1 MANVFATDAVAR
13 LTPQTIS
20 DLAALSAVGVASA
33 AYLLRGIVWDK
44 PDPYHHVWFERM
56 GTNGV
61 SGPKATRDIAKKL
74 DESVSFFAQ
83 QFISTYLLIQGKDV
97 VIFWGSQS
105 GTAEMFA
112 NRLAKECHVRFG
124 LQTLCADLCDY
135 DPESI
140 ANLPQSKLA
149 IFIISTYGEG
159 DPSDNTAA
167 FWEWLHKTSDVK
179 LPNLRYMA
187 FGLGNTNYRYYNK
200 VIDVV
205 VESLDKAGAQRLM
218 PVGKANDAQGG
229 TEEDFLSW
237 KDNLYTHF
245 QEHLGYEE
253 RDIPY
258 EPSIKLVE
266 DDSLDVMDLN
276 LGEPI
281 QNRSG
286 PAKIVKQYS
295 PIRPLS
301 VKSSRELYTTPGRN
315 CLHMELDITDQPDL
329 RYRTGDH
336 LAVYPINPDH
346 EIQLLLTALG
356 LQDRAEKPLLV
367 QALEEG
373 ASIKIPSPTTA
384 LALFRHYLEVSAPVS
399 RETVGQLARFAPSA
413 EVSETLTA
421 LGKSKEMYAGYI
433 AKNHVTMGRLLSL
446 VAPGVIWDN
455 LPLSY
460 VVETLPN
467 MQPRYYSISS
477 SSTVSARKLAI
488 TVGVDNS
495 PLQQDPSKFIRG
507 ITTNYLNALGNSLN
521 GDISQVDA
529 GPDALEY
536 ALNGPG
542 DALKGHNVFAC
553 LRRSN
558 FKLPTMSSTPIIMIA
573 AGTGLAPFRGFILER
588 ARLNAVGKPTGKMM
602 LFFGCRSP
610 DQDYLYKDELAEVT
624 KELQGSLEIV
634 TAFSRA
640 DGQPKKYVQDKV
652 AERKE
657 EVCRLLEDGA
667 SIYFC
672 GRASM
677 AREAGNLVEESMK
690 TMNKWTDPEA
700 RSWAESAKKRNK
712 WLEDVWG

>member
-1 MANVFATDAVAR
+1 MSNVFASEAVAR
-13 LTPQTIS
+13 LAPQTVS
-20 DLAALSAVGVASA
+20 DIAALSAVGVASA

-44 PDPYHHVWFERM
+44 PDPYHHLMFERM
-56 GTNGV
+56 GAQEGV
-61 SGPKATRDIAKKL
+61 AGPQATRDIAKKL
-74 DESVSFFAQ
+74 EE
-83 QFISTYLLIQGKDV
+83 TGKDV

-112 NRLAKECHVRFG
+112 NRLSKECHVRFG
-124 LQTLCADLCDY
+124 LQTHCADLCDY

-159 DPSDNTAA
+159 DPSDNTAQ
-167 FWEWLHKTSDVK
+167 FWEWLHKTRDIK

-187 FGLGNTNYRYYNK
+187 FGLGNTNYRYYNR

-205 VESLDKAGAQRLM
+205 ADFLDKAGAERLM
-218 PVGKANDAQGG
+218 PVGKADDAQGG
-229 TEEDFLSW
+229 SEEDFLSW
-237 KDNLYTHF
+237 KDDLYTHF
-245 QEHLGYEE
+245 QEKLGYEE

-258 EPSIKLVE
+258 EPSINLVE
-266 DDSLDVMDLN
+266 DESLEIIDLN
-276 LGEPI
+276 LGEPV

-286 PAKIVKQYS
+286 PAKIVKLYS
-295 PIRPLS
+295 PIRPLTIQ
-301 VKSSRELYTTPGRN
+301 SSRELYKSPGRN
-315 CLHMELDITDQPDL
+315 CLHMELDISDQPDL

-336 LAVYPINPDH
+336 LAVYPINPDY
-346 EIQLLLTALG
+346 EIQLLLQALG
-356 LQDRAEKPLLV
+356 LQNRAEKPLLV
-367 QALEEG
+367 RAVEEG
-373 ASIKIPSPTTA
+373 AAIKIPSPTST

-399 RETVGQLARFAPSA
+399 REIVAQLARFAPST
-413 EVSETLTA
+413 EVAETLTA
-421 LGKSKEMYAGYI
+421 LGKSKEAYATYV

-446 VAPGVIWDN
+446 VAPGVVWDK

-460 VVETLPN
+460 IVETLPN
-467 MQPRYYSISS
+467 LQPRYYSISS

-495 PLQQDPSKFIRG
+495 PLQQEPSKSIRG
-507 ITTNYLNALGNSLN
+507 ITTNYLNAISNSLN
-521 GDISQVDA
+521 GSTTQSETS
-529 GPDALEY
+529 PDALQY

-542 DALKGHNVFAC
+542 DALKDHKVFAC

-558 FKLPTMSSTPIIMIA
+558 FKLPTMSSTPVIMVA
-573 AGTGLAPFRGFILER
+573 AGTGLAPFRGFVLER
-588 ARLNAVGKPTGKMM
+588 ARLKVVGKPIGKMI

-610 DQDYLYKDELAEVT
+610 DQDYLYKEELAEIA
-624 KELQGSLEIV
+624 KELEGSLEIV

-652 AERKE
+652 EERKE
-657 EVCRLLEDGA
+657 EVCRLLQDGA

-677 AREAGNLVEESMK
+677 ARECGNVVEDSMK
-690 TMNKWTDPEA
+690 TMNKWTDAEA
-700 RSWAESAKKRNK
+700 RSWAEGSKKGNK

>member
-1 MANVFATDAVAR
+1 MTNVFTADALTR
-13 LTPQTIS
+13 LSQLGPPQTIA
-20 DLAALSAVGVASA
+20 DVAALSALGVASA
-33 AYLLRGIVWDK
+33 AYLLRGIAWDR
-44 PDPYHHVWFERM
+44 PDPYHHLWFERM
-56 GTNGV
+56 GSKNGAA

-74 DESVSFFAQ
+74 EE
-83 QFISTYLLIQGKDV
+83 TGKDV

-112 NRLAKECHVRFG
+112 NRLSKECNLRFG

-140 ANLPQSKLA
+140 TNLPQSKLA

-167 FWEWLHKTSDVK
+167 FWEWLTKTSNIQ

-187 FGLGNTNYRYYNK
+187 FGLGNTSYRYYNR

-205 VESLDKAGAQRLM
+205 VERLDKAGAQRLM

-237 KDNLYTHF
+237 KDDVYTHF
-245 QEHLGYEE
+245 QEKLGYEE

-258 EPSIKLVE
+258 EPSIQLVE
-266 DDSLDVMDLN
+266 DESLDIMDLN

-281 QNRSG
+281 QNRTG

-295 PIRPLS
+295 PIRPLT
-301 VKSSRELYTTPGRN
+301 VQSSQELYTSPGRN
-315 CLHMELDITDQPDL
+315 CLHMELDISDQAEL

-346 EIQLLLTALG
+346 EVQLLLKALG
-356 LQDRAEKPLLV
+356 LEDRAEKPLLV
-367 QALEEG
+367 QTLEEG
-373 ASIKIPSPTTA
+373 VSTKIPSPTSA
-384 LALFRHYLEVSAPVS
+384 LALFRHYLEVAAPVS
-399 RETVGQLARFAPSA
+399 RETVGQLARFAPSS
-413 EVSETLTA
+413 EISETLLA
-421 LGKSKEMYAGYI
+421 LGKSKEAYATYV
-433 AKNHVTMGRLLSL
+433 ARNHVTMGRLLHL
-446 VAPGVIWDN
+446 VAPGVVWDN

-460 VVETLPN
+460 VVETLPSI
-467 MQPRYYSISS
+467 QPRYYSISS

-495 PLQQDPSKFIRG
+495 PLQQDSSKSIRG
-507 ITTNYLNALGNSLN
+507 ITTNYLYAVGNSLN
-521 GDISQVDA
+521 NQDA
-529 GPDALEY
+529 PSEIGPDTPTY
-536 ALNGPG
+536 ALSGPG
-542 DALKGHNVFAC
+542 DALKGHKVFAC
-553 LRRSN
+553 IRRSN

-588 ARLNAVGKPTGKMM
+588 ARLQAVGKPLGKM
-602 LFFGCRSP
+602 LFFFGCRSP
-610 DQDYLYKDELAEVT
+610 DQDYLYREELAEVVA
-624 KELQGSLEIV
+624 KLQGSLEIV

-640 DGQPKKYVQDKV
+640 DGQPKKYVQDNVEEK
-652 AERKE
+652 KK
-657 EVCRLLEDGA
+657 EVCDLLEAGA

-672 GRASM
+672 GRAAM
-677 AREAGNLVEESMK
+677 AREVGNVVEEAMK
-690 TMNKWTDPEA
+690 VQNGWSDAEA
-700 RSWAESAKKRNK
+700 RSWAESAKKGNK

>member
-1 MANVFATDAVAR
+1 MSNVFTTEALNR
-13 LTPQTIS
+13 LSQLGPPQTIA
-20 DLAALSAVGVASA
+20 DMAALGTVGIASA
-33 AYLLRGIVWDK
+33 AFLLRGIVWDK
-44 PDPYHHVWFERM
+44 PDPYHHIWFERM
-56 GTNGV
+56 GSKDGAS
-61 SGPKATRDIAKKL
+61 SGPKATRDIAKKM
-74 DESVSFFAQ
+74 EEA
-83 QFISTYLLIQGKDV
+83 GKDV

-112 NRLAKECHVRFG
+112 TRLSKECHLRFG

-135 DPESI
+135 GPESI
-140 ANLPQSKLA
+140 ANLPKSKLA

-167 FWEWLHKTSDVK
+167 FWEWLHKNPDVQ

-187 FGLGNTNYRYYNK
+187 FGLGNTSYRYYNR

-205 VESLDKAGAQRLM
+205 AEFLDKAGAQRLM
-218 PVGKANDAQGG
+218 PVAKANDAQGG

-237 KDNLYTHF
+237 KDDLYTHF
-245 QEHLGYEE
+245 QTKLGYEE

-258 EPSIKLVE
+258 EPSIQLVE
-266 DDSLDVMDLN
+266 DESLDIMDLN

-295 PIRPLS
+295 PIRPLT
-301 VKSSRELYTTPGRN
+301 VQSSHELYTSPGRN
-315 CLHMELDITDQPDL
+315 CLHMELDISDHPEL

-346 EIQLLLTALG
+346 EIQLLLKALD
-356 LQDRAEKPLLV
+356 LEDRAEKPLLV

-373 ASIKIPSPTTA
+373 VTIKIPSPTSA
-384 LALFRHYLEVSAPVS
+384 LALFRHYLEISAPVS

-413 EVSETLTA
+413 EVAQTLTT
-421 LGKSKEMYAGYI
+421 LGKSKEAYAEYI
-433 AKNHVTMGRLLSL
+433 AKNHITLGRLLTL
-446 VAPGVIWDN
+446 VAPGSVWDK

-460 VVETLPN
+460 VVETLPTL
-467 MQPRYYSISS
+467 QPRYYSISS
-477 SSTVSARKLAI
+477 SSTVSARKLSI
-488 TVGVDNS
+488 TCGVDNS
-495 PLQQDPSKFIRG
+495 PLQRDPSRSIRG
-507 ITTNYLNALGNSLN
+507 VTTNYLYALGKTLN
-521 GDISQVDA
+521 GDGKQPEV
-529 GPDALEY
+529 GPEAPTY
-536 ALNGPG
+536 ALSGPG
-542 DALKGHNVFAC
+542 DALQGHKVFAC

-558 FKLPTMSSTPIIMIA
+558 FKLPTMSSTPLVMIG

-588 ARLNAVGKPTGKMM
+588 ARLKSVGKPIGKMI
-602 LFFGCRSP
+602 LFFGCRAP
-610 DQDYLYKDELAEVT
+610 DQDYLYRDELAEVA
-624 KELQGSLEIV
+624 KELQGSFEIV

-640 DGQPKKYVQDKV
+640 NGQPKKYVQDKV
-652 AERKE
+652 EERNKD
-657 EVCRLLEDGA
+657 VCDLLRDGA

-677 AREAGNLVEESMK
+677 AREVGNVVEESMK
-690 TMNKWTDPEA
+690 TQNNWSEAEA
-700 RSWAESAKKRNK
+700 RSWAEAAKKGNK

>member
-1 MANVFATDAVAR
+1 MSNAFAADAVAR
-13 LTPQTIS
+13 LSQLGPPQTIA
-20 DLAALSAVGVASA
+20 DIAALSAVGVASA
-33 AYLLRGIVWDK
+33 AYLLRGIAWDR
-44 PDPYHHVWFERM
+44 PDPYHHIWFERM
-56 GTNGV
+56 GSKDGAS

-74 DESVSFFAQ
+74 EE
-83 QFISTYLLIQGKDV
+83 TGKDV

-112 NRLAKECHVRFG
+112 NRLSKECHLRYG

-167 FWEWLHKTSDVK
+167 FWEWLHKHQDIQ

-187 FGLGNTNYRYYNK
+187 FGLGNTSYRYYNR

-205 VESLDKAGAQRLM
+205 AEALDKAGAQRLM
-218 PVGKANDAQGG
+218 PVGKANDANGG

-237 KDNLYTHF
+237 KDDVYTHF
-245 QEHLGYEE
+245 QEKLGYEE

-266 DDSLDVMDLN
+266 DESLDVMDLN

-281 QNRSG
+281 QNRTG

-295 PIRPLS
+295 PIRPLA
-301 VKSSRELYTTPGRN
+301 VQSSHELYTSPGRN
-315 CLHMELDITDQPDL
+315 CLHMELDISDQPEL

-346 EIQLLLTALG
+346 EIQLLLKALG
-356 LQDRAEKPLLV
+356 LQDRAEKPVLV

-373 ASIKIPSPTTA
+373 ASIKIPSPTSV

-399 RETVGQLARFAPSA
+399 RETVGQLARFAPSP
-413 EVSETLTA
+413 EVAETLTA
-421 LGKSKEMYAGYI
+421 LGKNKEAYATYI
-433 AKNHVTMGRLLSL
+433 AKNHVTLGRLLYL
-446 VAPGVIWDN
+446 VAPGAVWDN

-460 VVETLPN
+460 IVETLPTI
-467 MQPRYYSISS
+467 QPRYYSISS

-495 PLQQDPSKFIRG
+495 PLQQDSSKSIRG
-507 ITTNYLNALGNSLN
+507 VTTNYLYALGNSLN
-521 GDISQVDA
+521 GDAIQPGV
-529 GPDALEY
+529 GPEAPTY
-536 ALNGPG
+536 ALSGPG
-542 DALKGHNVFAC
+542 DALKGHKVFAC

-558 FKLPTMSSTPIIMIA
+558 FKLPTVSSTPIVMIA

-588 ARLNAVGKPTGKMM
+588 ARLKAVGKPIGKMM

-610 DQDYLYKDELAEVT
+610 DQDYLYRDELAEVA
-624 KELQGSLEIV
+624 KELDGHLEIV

-652 AERKE
+652 EERKK
-657 EVCRLLEDGA
+657 EVCELLQDSA

-677 AREAGNLVEESMK
+677 AREVGNVVEESMK
-690 TMNKWTDPEA
+690 TQNNWTDAEA
-700 RSWAESAKKRNK
+700 RSWAESAKKGSK

>member
-13 LTPQTIS
+13 LAPQTIS

-56 GTNGV
+56 GAEGGA

-74 DESVSFFAQ
+74 DES
-83 QFISTYLLIQGKDV
+83 GKDV

-112 NRLAKECHVRFG
+112 NRLSKECHVRFG

-167 FWEWLHKTSDVK
+167 FWEWLHKTSDIK

-187 FGLGNTNYRYYNK
+187 FGLGNTSYRYYNR

-205 VESLDKAGAQRLM
+205 VEFLDKAGAQRLM

-266 DDSLDVMDLN
+266 DESLDIMDLN

-295 PIRPLS
+295 PIRPLTIQ
-301 VKSSRELYTTPGRN
+301 SSRELYASPGRN

-336 LAVYPINPDH
+336 LAVYPVNPDQ

-413 EVSETLTA
+413 EVAETLTT
-421 LGKSKEMYAGYI
+421 LGKSKEMYAEYI
-433 AKNHVTMGRLLSL
+433 GKNHVTMGRLLSL
-446 VAPGVIWDN
+446 VAPGIVWDN

-495 PLQQDPSKFIRG
+495 PLRQDPSKSIRG
-507 ITTNYLNALGNSLN
+507 ITTNYLNALGDSLN
-521 GDISQVDA
+521 GNVTGSEAESDA
-529 GPDALEY
+529 VQY
-536 ALNGPG
+536 ALSGPG
-542 DALKGHNVFAC
+542 DALKGHKVFAC

-558 FKLPTMSSTPIIMIA
+558 FKLPTMSSTPIVMIA

-588 ARLNAVGKPTGKMM
+588 ARLRAVGKPIGKMI

-610 DQDYLYKDELAEVT
+610 DQDFLYKDELAEVT
-624 KELQGSLEIV
+624 KELEGSLDIV

-652 AERKE
+652 AERRE
-657 EVCRLLEDGA
+657 EVCNLVQDGA

-677 AREAGNLVEESMK
+677 AREAGNVVEESMK
-690 TMNKWTDPEA
+690 TLNKWTDSEA
-700 RSWAESAKKRNK
+700 RSWAESVKKGNK